1 MQLLVALLNVN
12 QQLVDVFKYYS
23 ELEAAAIAE
32 EEKRGHGRAEQ
43 KANTTVSE
51 PSLYLMPEHQPY
63 TTFHLT
69 DPVVLPPF
77 PEPHQAIPQTHW
89 QYPSVEPRTAPFQQ
103 VSVSRAPQVEPRR
116 LLISGADAYAW
127 DPASMDWFTSTNG
140 SSTPD

>member
-1 MQLLVALLNVN
+1 MALLNVN

-32 EEKRGHGRAEQ
+32 EEKRGHNRGRAEQ
-43 KANTTVSE
+43 KADTTVSG

-89 QYPSVEPRTAPFQQ
+89 QYPSVEPRTAP
-103 VSVSRAPQVEPRR
+103 SPPQVEPRR

-140 SSTPD
+140 GSIPN